1 MSSDNARARASMRA
15 LIDRKDAPLNLRIEA
30 ISSLNTDRATQE
42 DVKYLRDLY
51 ARAESDAM
59 KRAIIDAVGRMG
71 GTETDQWILSIAR
84 NNNESSSIRATAM
97 SRLYRSN
104 ISIADLNKLYDAA
117 DSRDIRQQIISI
129 LQGRKETEASDKLV
143 EIVKTGTDIRLRT
156 QAINA
161 LQRKNDPRS
170 AQLFQDILDGKRP

>member
-1 MSSDNARARASMRA
+1 MRA
-15 LIDRKDAPLNLRIEA
+15 PIDRKDAPINLRIEA
-30 ISSLNTDRATQE
+30 ISSLNSDRATQE

-59 KRAIIDAVGRMG
+59 KRAIIDAVGRRG
-71 GTETDQWILSIAR
+71 GAETDQWILGIAR

-104 ISIADLNKLYDAA
+104 ISIADLNKLYDGA
-117 DSRDIRQQIISI
+117 DSRDIRQQIINI
-129 LQGRKETEASDKLV
+129 LQSRKEPEASDKLV
-143 EIVKTGTDIRLRT
+143 EIVKSGTDINLRK

>member
-1 MSSDNARARASMRA
+1 
-15 LIDRKDAPLNLRIEA
+15 LIDRKDAAVNLRIEA
-30 ISSLNTDRATQE
+30 INSLNSDRATQE
-42 DVKYLRDLY
+42 DMKYLRDLY
-51 ARAESDAM
+51 GRADSDAM

-71 GTETDQWILSIAR
+71 GAESDQWILAIAR
-84 NNNESSSIRATAM
+84 NTNESSSIRATAM

-104 ISIADLNKLYDAA
+104 ISVADLNKLYDAA
-117 DSRDIRQQIISI
+117 DSRDIRQQIINI
-129 LQGRKETEASDKLV
+129 LQSRKEPEAADKLV
-143 EIVKTGTDIRLRT
+143 EIVKTGTDINLRK

>member
-1 MSSDNARARASMRA
+1 
-15 LIDRKDAPLNLRIEA
+15 
-30 ISSLNTDRATQE
+30 
-42 DVKYLRDLY
+42 
-51 ARAESDAM
+51 
-59 KRAIIDAVGRMG
+59 
-71 GTETDQWILSIAR
+71 
-84 NNNESSSIRATAM
+84 M

-117 DSRDIRQQIISI
+117 DSRDIRQQIINI
-129 LQGRKETEASDKLV
+129 LQNRKESEASDKLV

-156 QAINA
+156 LAINA